1 MVTARKSPR
10 RRRAGNPTSTAT
22 TALTAYRAHKT
33 RLRLSLAGVAVFLVI
48 EGTPTMVI
56 DGEEHATEPG
66 TFIRLDVDGVVVVA
80 GGVIVVVDSSFLL
93 HAANET
99 AAARVTI
106 NNAVFMFLL
115 DFKFGQ
121 LPVIVGTLLG
131 RRAPSSARQG
141 KLEHFQCL
149 TDDYRRLRCF
159 P

>member
-1 MVTARKSPR
+1 MA
-10 RRRAGNPTSTAT
+10 AEA
-22 TALTAYRAHKT
+22 
-33 RLRLSLAGVAVFLVI
+33 AVFADEAASIAAVAAVPADI
-48 EGTPTMVI
+48 AAEAAAPESGVVTTVV
-56 DGEEHATEPG
+56 E
-66 TFIRLDVDGVVVVA
+66 VDGVVVVA

-121 LPVIVGTLLG
+121 LPVIVGTLFWSKSPIVCKTWKA
-131 RRAPSSARQG
+131 RA
-141 KLEHFQCL
+141 FQCL